1 MEILTIGDFD
11 EINLVHEKMKDEVE
25 LLEKEG
31 IDINL
36 CIDQKGNI
44 ELLNCEINKNNK
56 FKKNPI
62 NTLNIFH
69 HYIANVI
76 ADYIINYKEVKNLEK
91 IIQQQYH
98 YFNPQERKKILDLS
112 ISALNEKEGYYLS
125 TSLYKMSK
133 KVRFIEEIVDYMQHY
148 NELIIDGFIRF
159 RLKYYM
165 EDLREAVDAGVEDYL
180 MEKEYNEFIRLL
192 QYFVDIQEPKIQTM
206 HILIDEKHR
215 YSLLDTD
222 YNYIQNEY
230 LEELATEFLDGE
242 IKYED
247 LLISSLITIA
257 PTRIYIHHME
267 DAANQEIMDTIQKVF
282 SDRVIICSGCE
293 ICRKKSIVKKD

>member
-1 MEILTIGDFD
+1 MQILTIGDLE
-11 EINLVHEKMKDEVE
+11 EINLIQEKMKDEID
-25 LLEKEG
+25 LLIKEG
-31 IDINL
+31 IEINL
-36 CIDQKGNI
+36 NIDQKGNI
-44 ELLNCEINKNNK
+44 ELLRCEINENNE
-56 FKKNPI
+56 FKKNPL
-62 NTLNIFH
+62 NTMNIFH

-76 ADYIINYKEVKNLEK
+76 ADYIINYKEEKSLEK
-91 IIQQQYH
+91 IIQQQYY

-112 ISALNEKEGYYLS
+112 IKALNEKEGFYLS
-125 TSLYKMSK
+125 TSLYKISK
-133 KVRFIEEIVDYMQHY
+133 KVRIIEELVDYMENH

-165 EDLREAVDAGVEDYL
+165 EDLRDAVDAGVEDYL

-206 HILIDEKHR
+206 HILIDENHR
-215 YSLLDTD
+215 YSLLDTN

-257 PTRIYIHHME
+257 PTRIYIHHMD
-267 DAANQEIMDTIQKVF
+267 DAGNKEIMDTIQKVF
-282 SDRVIICSGCE
+282 NDRVIICRGCE